1 MSWIPAIQKLGGC
14 WRGLALKAGLER
26 CLTRRLSVNYR
37 DLKNQ
42 NRSSAQSEA
51 MNTSKAGTQ
60 PEVPVDVIIP
70 VFNERQEAI
79 GATLDAC
86 LNQTY
91 PVSHIYV
98 IDDGSPVPA
107 AIPQRI
113 EATGKVSM
121 TRLSRNQKNAAAR
134 NVGIEKSAAPLVACV
149 NCEVLPAE
157 AWLATCVNYL
167 LEHPDVGIC
176 FTRIIP
182 HHPNR
187 LLSRWRMRFQE
198 IKFGDMTG
206 PCQFA
211 PGHAVLFRREVVEKV
226 GRYNTRLGNVC
237 EDSDI
242 CERIR
247 AAGWDTHFIAQSH
260 CVSIQNDTVTEFAKK
275 ELSRNDWETPED
287 YPVSQLI
294 LQRSKWTLIRMGR
307 NMLKARL
314 LFLPVDVAVW
324 TMTVKIAISRTLA
337 TRGHRRS
344 DL

>member
-1 MSWIPAIQKLGGC
+1 
-14 WRGLALKAGLER
+14 
-26 CLTRRLSVNYR
+26 
-37 DLKNQ
+37 
-42 NRSSAQSEA
+42 
-51 MNTSKAGTQ
+51 MNTSKSATQ
-60 PEVPVDVIIP
+60 PQVPVDVIIP

-91 PVSHIYV
+91 PVSHIHV
-98 IDDGSPVPA
+98 IDDGSQVPA
-107 AIPQRI
+107 VIPQRI
-113 EATGKVSM
+113 EAIGKVSL
-121 TRLSRNQKNAAAR
+121 TRLPRNQRNAAAR
-134 NVGIEKSAAPLVACV
+134 NAGLEKSIAPLIACV

-157 AWLATCVNYL
+157 DWLATCINYL
-167 LEHPDVGIC
+167 SEHPDVGVC
-176 FTRIIP
+176 FTRTIP

-198 IKFGDMTG
+198 TRFGDVTS
-206 PCQFA
+206 PSHFA
-211 PGHAVLFRREVVEKV
+211 PGHAVLFRREAVEKV
-226 GRYNTRLGNVC
+226 GRYNTGLGNVS

-275 ELSRNDWETPED
+275 ELSRNDWESPKD
-287 YPVSQLI
+287 YPLSRLI
-294 LQRSKWTLIRMGR
+294 LQRSKWTLVRMGR
-307 NMLKARL
+307 NLLKARL

-337 TRGHRRS
+337 ARGHRQS